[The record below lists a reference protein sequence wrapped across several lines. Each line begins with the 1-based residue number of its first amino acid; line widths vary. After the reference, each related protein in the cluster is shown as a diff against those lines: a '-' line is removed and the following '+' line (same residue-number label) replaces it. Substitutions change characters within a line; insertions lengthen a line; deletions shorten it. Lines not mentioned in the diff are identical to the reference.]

1 MHCLSFFAVL
11 ALVLGSTQTMA
22 SGDEAG
28 AAECNS
34 IGCVRPTNAVED
46 LAKTTVHTLSAI
58 RVIEP
63 GNAPALCGIGHYA
76 TEPVATPLPK
86 KCGNAGC
93 ATPELEG

>member
-58 RVIEP
+58 RVHRAGQCAGLMRHRP
-63 GNAPALCGIGHYA
+63 LRDRAGGNTTAEKVWERWLRDA
-76 TEPVATPLPK
+76 
-86 KCGNAGC
+86 
-93 ATPELEG
+93 